1 MMNNEAMA
9 KIPLSTGSSPMLF
22 HIPPG
27 FGMLKDYEMSLKRR
41 IKNHPD
47 RPPRR
52 KPGDGYTIVGA
63 LAGLVIGGIVGL
75 YTDNIWFFI
84 VLIIGGGIGGAYLA
98 PYLRSLVK
106 KLKQPKD
113 KDKEPEGPIK

>member
-1 MMNNEAMA
+1 MIFNF
-9 KIPLSTGSSPMLF
+9 GSFPVSGQSVMSFRGSFPD
-22 HIPPG
+22 PG
-27 FGMLKDYEMSLKRR
+27 MRDYEMQLRHR

-52 KPGDGYTIVGA
+52 KPGDGYVLIGA
-63 LAGLVIGGIVGL
+63 AAGLIIGGIAGS
-75 YTDNIWFFI
+75 YTGNIWFFI
-84 VLIIGGGIGGAYLA
+84 FLIIGGGIGGAYLV

-113 KDKEPEGPIK
+113 DKPQGPFKK